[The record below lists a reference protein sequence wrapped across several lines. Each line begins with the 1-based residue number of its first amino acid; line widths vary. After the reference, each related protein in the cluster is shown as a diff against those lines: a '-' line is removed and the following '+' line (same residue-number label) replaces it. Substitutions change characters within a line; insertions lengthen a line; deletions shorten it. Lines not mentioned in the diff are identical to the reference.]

1 MSLVE
6 STASAYSYPL
16 LIKNLLLAPLGNRP
30 DQVITYKG
38 ALRFTYTQF
47 RDRVARLAGALVGLG
62 VKHGDVVAVMD
73 WDSHRY
79 LEAYFAIPMIGAVLH
94 TVNIRLSPEQLLY
107 TMGHAEDKVL
117 LLNAD
122 FLPLIEAI
130 RGRLDTITTTVLL
143 TDGPAA
149 PPSTVTF
156 DGEYEALLAAATPL
170 AEFPDFDENTR
181 ATTFYTTGTTG
192 LPKGVGFSHRQL
204 VLHTLVFTGLLSA
217 NPGQGSFHKE
227 DVYMPITP
235 MFHVHAWGIPFIA
248 TYLGVKQVY
257 PGRYVPSALSALVRD
272 EGVTFSHCV
281 PTILSMILRD
291 SSSAT
296 IDFSKWKVDIGGS
309 ALPKALAGEALARG
323 IDIFA
328 GYGMSETCPVLA
340 VSQLS
345 SADLEKGEGDQ
356 IDLRVRAGIPSGM
369 VHLRVVDGEG
379 HDQPWDDKSAGEI
392 VVRAPWLTQGYL
404 KDHTNSEK
412 LWAGGWLHTQDV
424 AVRQADGAIRITDR
438 LKDVIKVAGE
448 WLSSLE
454 IEDILAL
461 HPAVAE
467 VAVVGKRDAQWGEV
481 PFAIV
486 VLKPGQEATDKAL
499 IGHLKG
505 YIEKGMVPREAT
517 LLKVVFSADLNK
529 TSVGKTDK
537 QALRARFLGA

>member
-6 STASAYSYPL
+6 TTTSAYSYPL

-30 DQVITYKG
+30 DQIITYKG
-38 ALRFTYTQF
+38 VLRFTYRQF
-47 RDRVARLAGALVGLG
+47 QERVGRLASALMGLG
-62 VKHGDVVAVMD
+62 VKPGDVVAVMD

-130 RGRLDTITTTVLL
+130 RGRLDTVETTILL
-143 TDGPAA
+143 TDGAPAPA
-149 PPSTVTF
+149 STVTF
-156 DGEYEALLAAATPL
+156 DGEYEALLAAAEPRKDY
-170 AEFPDFDENTR
+170 PDFDENSR

-192 LPKGVGFSHRQL
+192 LPKGVAFSHRQL

-217 NPGQGSFHKE
+217 NPAQGNFHKE

-235 MFHVHAWGIPFIA
+235 MFHVHAWGIPYIA

-257 PGRYVPSALSALVRD
+257 PGRYLPSALSALVRD

-291 SSSAT
+291 QGSASF
-296 IDFSKWKVDIGGS
+296 DFTKWKVVIGGA
-309 ALPKALAGEALARG
+309 ALPKALAAEALARG

-340 VSQLS
+340 VSQLT
-345 SADLEKGEGDQ
+345 SADLEQEGDH
-356 IDLRVRAGIPSGM
+356 IDLRVRTGIPSGM
-369 VHLRVVDGEG
+369 VHLKVVDTQGSE
-379 HDQPWDDKSAGEI
+379 QPWDEKSAGEI
-392 VVRAPWLTQGYL
+392 VVRAPWLTQSYL

-424 AVRQADGAIRITDR
+424 AVRYPDGGLRITDR

-454 IEDILAL
+454 IEDFLAL

-467 VAVVGKRDAQWGEV
+467 VAVVGKPDTQWGEV
-481 PFAIV
+481 PFAVV
-486 VLKPGQEATDKAL
+486 VLKPGQEATDKSL

-517 LLKVVFSADLNK
+517 LLKVTFAPTIPK

-537 QALRARFLGA
+537 QAVRAQFLS

>member
-1 MSLVE
+1 MSLE
-6 STASAYSYPL
+6 SASSAYAYPL
-16 LIKNLLLAPLGNRP
+16 LIKNLLLAPLGRGA
-30 DQVITYKG
+30 DRVITYKG
-38 ALRFTYTQF
+38 TLRFTYDQF
-47 RDRVARLAGALVGLG
+47 RDRVARLASALVGLR
-62 VKHGDVVAVMD
+62 VKPRDVVAVMD

-79 LEAYFAIPMIGAVLH
+79 LEAYFAIPMLGAVLH
-94 TVNIRLSPEQLLY
+94 TVNIRLSPEQLLF

-122 FLPLIEAI
+122 FLPLIEPI
-130 RGRLDTITTTVLL
+130 RGRLDTVTTTVLL
-143 TDGPAA
+143 TDGGPV

-156 DGEYEALLAAATPL
+156 DGEYEALLAQAVPL

-192 LPKGVGFSHRQL
+192 LPKGVAFSHRQL
-204 VLHTLVFTGLLSA
+204 VLHTLVFTGLLAA
-217 NPGQGSFHKE
+217 NPGQGNFHRE

-235 MFHVHAWGIPFIA
+235 MFHVHAWGIPYIA

-257 PGRYVPSALSALVRD
+257 PGRYLPTALSALVRD

-281 PTILSMILRD
+281 PTILSMILKD
-291 SSSAT
+291 SGSAA
-296 IDFSKWKVDIGGS
+296 IDFSKWKVVIGGS
-309 ALPKALAGEALARG
+309 ALPKALAAQALARG

-340 VSQLS
+340 VSQIS
-345 SADLEKGEGDQ
+345 TADLAKDTEDQ
-356 IDLRVRAGIPSGM
+356 LDLRVRAGIPSGM
-369 VHLRVVDGEG
+369 VHLKVVDAQGN
-379 HDQPWDDKSAGEI
+379 DQPWDDKSPGEI

-404 KDHTNSEK
+404 KDRTNSEK

-424 AVRQADGAIRITDR
+424 AVRQPDGRLRITDR

-454 IEDILAL
+454 LEDILAL

-467 VAVVGKRDAQWGEV
+467 VAVVGKPDPRWGEV
-481 PFAIV
+481 PLAVV
-486 VLKPGQEATDKAL
+486 VLKPGQVVPDKTL

-505 YIEKGMVPREAT
+505 YIAKGMVPREAT
-517 LLKVVFSADLNK
+517 LLKVVFSPDLNK

-537 QALRARFLGA
+537 QALRARFLG

>member
-1 MSLVE
+1 
-6 STASAYSYPL
+6 
-16 LIKNLLLAPLGNRP
+16 
-30 DQVITYKG
+30 
-38 ALRFTYTQF
+38 
-47 RDRVARLAGALVGLG
+47 
-62 VKHGDVVAVMD
+62 VMD

-94 TVNIRLSPEQLLY
+94 TVNVRLSAEQLLF

-130 RGRLDTITTTVLL
+130 RGRLDTVTTTVLL
-143 TDGPAA
+143 TDGAPAPA
-149 PPSTVTF
+149 STVSF

-170 AEFPDFDENTR
+170 TEYPDFDENTV

-192 LPKGVGFSHRQL
+192 LPKGVAFSHRQL
-204 VLHTLVFTGLLSA
+204 VLHTLVFTGLLGA
-217 NPGQGSFHKE
+217 NHAQGSFHRE

-235 MFHVHAWGIPFIA
+235 MFHVHAWGIPYIA

-257 PGRYVPSALSALVRD
+257 PGRYLPAALSALVRD

-291 SSSAT
+291 SGSAT
-296 IDFSKWKVDIGGS
+296 IDFSRWKVVIGGS

-340 VSQLS
+340 VSQIS
-345 SADLEKGEGDQ
+345 FADLTKDDDAQ
-356 IDLRVRAGIPSGM
+356 LDLRVRAGIPSGM
-369 VHLRVVDGEG
+369 VHLKVLDAQGN
-379 HDQPWDDKSAGEI
+379 DQPWDDKSSGEI
-392 VVRAPWLTQGYL
+392 VVRAPWLTQAYT
-404 KDHTNSEK
+404 KDNTNSEK

-424 AVRQADGAIRITDR
+424 AVRQPDGRLRITDR

-454 IEDILAL
+454 LEDILAL

-467 VAVVGKRDAQWGEV
+467 VAVVGRPDAQWGEV
-481 PFAIV
+481 PLAVV
-486 VLKPGQEATDKAL
+486 VLRPGHEATDKAL
-499 IGHLKG
+499 IGHLKT

-517 LLKVVFSADLNK
+517 LLKVVFSPDLNK

-537 QALRARFLGA
+537 QALRARFVV

>member
-1 MSLVE
+1 MSLIAPTE
-6 STASAYSYPL
+6 SAYAYPL

-30 DQVITYKG
+30 EQRITYKG
-38 ALRFTYTQF
+38 ELRFTYTQF
-47 RDRVARLAGALVGLG
+47 RDRVARLAAALLGLG

-94 TVNIRLSPEQLLY
+94 TVNVRLSAEQLLF

-130 RGRLDTITTTVLL
+130 RGRLDTVTTTILL
-143 TDGPAA
+143 TDGAAA
-149 PPSTVTF
+149 PASTVKF
-156 DGEYEALLAAATPL
+156 DAEYEALLAAATPL
-170 AEFPDFDENTR
+170 NEFPDFDENTV

-192 LPKGVGFSHRQL
+192 LPKGVSFSHRQL
-204 VLHTLVFTGLLSA
+204 VLHTLVFTGLLGA
-217 NPGQGSFHKE
+217 NHAQGSFHRE

-235 MFHVHAWGIPFIA
+235 MFHVHAWGIPYIA

-257 PGRYVPSALSALVRD
+257 PGRYQPAALSALVRD

-291 SSSAT
+291 SGSAA
-296 IDFSKWKVDIGGS
+296 IDFSRWKVVIGGS
-309 ALPKALAGEALARG
+309 ALPKALAREAFARG

-345 SADLEKGEGDQ
+345 SADLEKGEADQ

-369 VHLRVVDGEG
+369 VHLRVVDVQGNE
-379 HDQPWDDKSAGEI
+379 QPWDDKSAGEI
-392 VVRAPWLTQGYL
+392 VVRAPWLTQAYS

-424 AVRQADGAIRITDR
+424 AVRQPDGAIRITDR

-454 IEDILAL
+454 LEDILAL

-467 VAVVGKRDAQWGEV
+467 VAVVGKPDVQWGEV
-481 PFAIV
+481 PLAIV
-486 VLKPGQEATDKAL
+486 VLRPGADATDKAL
-499 IGHLKG
+499 IGHLKT

-517 LLKVVFSADLNK
+517 LLKVLFSPDLSK

-537 QALRARFLGA
+537 QALRARFLG

>member
-6 STASAYSYPL
+6 ATTSAYSYPL
-16 LIKNLLLAPLGNRP
+16 LIKNLLQAPLGNRP
-30 DQVITYKG
+30 DQIITYKG
-38 ALRFTYTQF
+38 TLRFTYAQF
-47 RDRVARLAGALVGLG
+47 RDRVARLASALVGLG

-107 TMGHAEDKVL
+107 TMDHAEDKVL

-130 RGRLDTITTTVLL
+130 RGRLDTISTTVLL
-143 TDGPAA
+143 TDGPS
-149 PPSTVTF
+149 PPVSTVKF
-156 DGEYEALLAAATPL
+156 DAEYETLLVAAEPMTQ
-170 AEFPDFDENTR
+170 FPDFDENTR

-192 LPKGVGFSHRQL
+192 LPKGVAFSHRQL
-204 VLHTLVFTGLLSA
+204 VLHTLVFVGLLSA
-217 NPGQGSFHKE
+217 NPAQGSFHKE

-257 PGRYVPSALSALVRD
+257 PGRYQPSALSALVRD

-291 SSSAT
+291 SSAAS
-296 IDFSKWKVDIGGS
+296 IDFSKWKVVIGGS
-309 ALPKALAGEALARG
+309 ALPKALAAEALARG

-345 SADLEKGEGDQ
+345 SGDLEKSEGDQ

-369 VHLRVVDGEG
+369 VHLRVIDGQG

-392 VVRAPWLTQGYL
+392 VVRAPWLTQSYL

-467 VAVVGKRDAQWGEV
+467 VAVVGKPDAQWGEV
-481 PFAIV
+481 PLAIV
-486 VLKPGQEATDKAL
+486 VRKPGQEATDRQL

-517 LLKVVFSADLNK
+517 LLKVAFSPDLNK
-529 TSVGKTDK
+529 TSVGKIDK
-537 QALRARFLGA
+537 QALRARFLS

>member
-1 MSLVE
+1 MSVVE
-6 STASAYSYPL
+6 PTPSAYAYPL
-16 LIKNLLLAPLGNRP
+16 LIKNLLLAPLGHRP

-38 ALRFTYTQF
+38 TLRFTYAQF
-47 RDRVARLAGALVGLG
+47 RERVGRLASALRGLG

-73 WDSHRY
+73 WDSPRY

-94 TVNIRLSPEQLLY
+94 TVNIRLSSEQLLY

-117 LLNAD
+117 LLNSD
-122 FLPLIEAI
+122 FLPLIEPI
-130 RGRLDTITTTVLL
+130 KGRLDTLATTVLL
-143 TDGPAA
+143 TDGGATQA
-149 PPSTVTF
+149 TTVRF
-156 DGEYEALLAAATPL
+156 DGEYEALLAAAEPL
-170 AEFPDFDENTR
+170 ADWPDFNENTT

-192 LPKGVGFSHRQL
+192 LPKGVAFSHRQL
-204 VLHTLVFTGLLSA
+204 VLHTLVFTGLLGAS
-217 NPGQGSFHKE
+217 PLQGNFHRE

-235 MFHVHAWGIPFIA
+235 MFHVHAWGIPYIA

-257 PGRYVPSALSALVRD
+257 PGRYQPAALSALVRD

-291 SSSAT
+291 SSAAS
-296 IDFSKWKVDIGGS
+296 IDFSKWKVVIGGS
-309 ALPKALAGEALARG
+309 ALPKALAREAFDRG

-345 SADLEKGEGDQ
+345 RQDLEKGTDDQ

-369 VHLRVVDGEG
+369 VHLKVIDGAGNEPG
-379 HDQPWDDKSAGEI
+379 WDDKSAGEI
-392 VVRAPWLTQGYL
+392 VVRAPWLTQAYL
-404 KDHTNSEK
+404 KDRVNSEK

-424 AVRQADGAIRITDR
+424 AVRCPDGAIRITDR

-454 IEDILAL
+454 LEDLLAL

-467 VAVVGKRDAQWGEV
+467 VAVLGKPDAQWGEV
-481 PFAIV
+481 PLAVV
-486 VLKPGQEATDKAL
+486 VLKPGAEATDKVLVA
-499 IGHLKG
+499 HVKG

-517 LLKVVFSADLNK
+517 LLKVAFSETLDK

-537 QALRARFLGA
+537 QALRKRFIG